1 MLTSVA
7 DSIGTSEES
16 IATSAS
22 VPESAQRPSFE
33 ELYRSHFEYVA
44 RNMRRFGV
52 DGSQVEDAVQD
63 VFLVMYRRI
72 DDLRPGV
79 SPRAFLFAIG
89 LRVANGYRRTVRRKG
104 TTSLDLQSL
113 ADTARSPFEWTASL
127 QASRMLRHFLGMLDR
142 ERREVFML
150 AELEEMTAPEISQTL
165 QVNLS
170 TVYTRLRAARQRL
183 VAFLDA
189 WEDGEQPPRAG
200 GKPTP

>member
-7 DSIGTSEES
+7 ES
-16 IATSAS
+16 IATNVS
-22 VPESAQRPSFE
+22 VPESAQRPRFE

-52 DGSQVEDAVQD
+52 DGSQIEDAVQD

-89 LRVANGYRRTVRRKG
+89 LRVANGYRRSVRRKG

-113 ADTARSPFEWTASL
+113 ADAARSPFEWTASL
-127 QASRMLRHFLGMLDR
+127 QAGRMLQRFLSILDR

-170 TVYTRLRAARQRL
+170 TVYTRLRAARQRF
-183 VAFLDA
+183 VAYLDA
-189 WEDGEQPPRAG
+189 CADNECAPSADGKSSP
-200 GKPTP
+200 